1 MKTLSGRLASKK
13 DKSLRNIPDKRR
25 VHITVILDFLTVS
38 KSSKLV
44 AISITFAIKR
54 KKKGINRMSSFI

>member
-44 AISITFAIKR
+44 AISTTFAIKR